1 MFYSEK
7 DDREKQIRF
16 SIRKVSFGAASVAVA
31 ALYLFMGSGA
41 VSAAEA
47 QAIQSN
53 EEVAADKD
61 SETEKKS
68 EDQQLTYAAP
78 AAKEQG
84 SATNTEAG
92 DKGKQESHPETKEE
106 EANSSEQ
113 SEPTTKTQ
121 SDENS
126 VNGDSSS
133 AKSTEDSEATK
144 SEEASSKPKVRK
156 RRDTD
161 SALTA
166 TATYD
171 DPAANQTYE
180 APGDGASVDT
190 LANKLQELPE
200 TVDNEKKLPNIDD
213 VGNTKNIQKG
223 QVTELDEF
231 GGWKA
236 VSGGK
241 FGVARKT
248 DRDVFPIETVNT
260 VRSSNGDTMHYWTW
274 VKESV
279 FDRSNNYALFLSKV
293 RTQKNKNEQT
303 FDGTNYKTDDESN
316 GISKGLKDFNGIEK
330 TFKVYGQQVGS
341 NVTIEFKT
349 GYTGDIDGR
358 KANYKVE
365 LKANKDGAEK
375 ILYTVTFD
383 PSKNLTNENMTVTK
397 ATEDKNKQYFST
409 LRSHTETSTYNAE
422 LEKNG
427 NRPQGIPGKFKS
439 KLINIP
445 QGYTDYTVSISSAD
459 NQHLG
464 MGYQVPWQ
472 HYALPVTGEG
482 FKVTQDTREVAKDL
496 SQKVYNKLTQQ
507 KEEDTKWST
516 PETQA
521 DYDVR
526 LQKIKEK
533 IDFGAST
540 GDYKAVVRDAL
551 EKQRQLNEE
560 QQIKDKA
567 KDAVDAKL
575 KEKEAEIDKND
586 KLSPAE
592 KDKAKDA
599 AKKAAEDAKQAITD
613 AQTQDEVT
621 KQETEGTKAIGD
633 VNPIG
638 TDMAVDAIAAAAAK
652 RMAEIE
658 DDETLSE
665 DEKTAAKEEVAEAVR
680 KAGEAIRKAK
690 QAKNQ
695 DDVDKAQA
703 DAISEVNAINPVG
716 KDKATKAI
724 EDKLKEKETEIDN
737 NNKLSPRE
745 KEAAKKQAQAEADKA
760 KQAITDAQTQDE
772 VTKQETEGT
781 KAIGDVN
788 PIGTDMAVDAIAAAA
803 AKRMAEI
810 EDDETLSEDEKTA
823 AKEEVAEAVR
833 KAGEA
838 IRKAKQAKNQDD
850 VDKAQADAIS
860 EVNAINPVGK
870 DKATKAIEDKLK
882 EKETEIDN
890 NNKLSPREKE
900 AAKKQAQAEA
910 DKAKQAITDA
920 QTQDE
925 VTKQETEGT
934 KAIGDV
940 NPIGTDMA
948 VDAIAEA
955 AAIKMAEIEDNDKLS
970 EDEKNAAKE
979 EVAEAVRKAGEAIRK
994 AKKAK
999 NQGDVDQA
1007 QADALSEVTA
1017 INPVGKDKAKADLDK
1032 AAETEK
1038 AEINADT
1045 SLTSTEK
1052 EQKVKDLEA
1061 KLAEEKAKIDSA
1073 ADADKVAEAKESG
1086 EAAIAGVHT
1095 NGDLE
1100 ALKKAAKADLDK
1112 AAETEKAEIN
1122 ADTSLTSTEKEQ
1134 KVKDLEAKLAEEK
1147 AKIDSAADADKVAE
1161 AKESGEAAIA
1171 GVHTNG
1177 DLEALKKAAKAD
1189 LEKAAQAEKAA
1200 IAADKSL
1207 TAAQRAEKEQAV
1219 DAAKAAAEAKIDSAA

>member
-1 MFYSEK
+1 MKKFKLKRGTSNMFYSEK
-7 DDREKQIRF
+7 DDREKQLRF

-31 ALYLFMGSGA
+31 TLYLFMGSGA

-68 EDQQLTYAAP
+68 EDPQLTYAAP
-78 AAKEQG
+78 AAQEQG
-84 SATNTEAG
+84 SAINTEAR
-92 DKGKQESHPETKEE
+92 DEGKQESHPETEKEQ
-106 EANSSEQ
+106 AASSERR
-113 SEPTTKTQ
+113 ETITKTQ

-126 VNGDSSS
+126 VSGDSSS
-133 AKSTEDSEATK
+133 PKSTEGSEASK
-144 SEEASSKPKVRK
+144 SEGEATRTEEASSKPKVRK
-156 RRDTD
+156 RRDAD
-161 SALTA
+161 SASTA
-166 TATYD
+166 TVAD
-171 DPAANQTYE
+171 ADPDANQTYE
-180 APGDGASVDT
+180 APEDGASVDT
-190 LANKLQELPE
+190 LADKLKDLPE
-200 TVDNEKKLPNIDD
+200 TVENEKKLGKIDQ
-213 VGNTKNIQKG
+213 VGNTKTINQGEVK
-223 QVTELDEF
+223 ELGEF

-236 VSGGK
+236 VNGGK
-241 FGVARKT
+241 FAVAKKT
-248 DRDVFPIETVNT
+248 DRGVFPIETVNT

-293 RTQKNKNEQT
+293 RTQKNQNERT
-303 FDGTNYKTDDESN
+303 FDGTNYKTDGESN
-316 GISKGLKDFNGIEK
+316 GISKGLEGFNGIEK

-409 LRSHTETSTYNAE
+409 LRSHTETSTYNVE
-422 LEKNG
+422 LEKNV

-482 FKVTQDTREVAKDL
+482 FKVTQDTKEVAKDL

-540 GDYKAVVRDAL
+540 GDYKTVVRDAL

-560 QQIKDKA
+560 QQIKDTA
-567 KDAVDAKL
+567 KDAVDA
-575 KEKEAEIDKND
+575 
-586 KLSPAE
+586 
-592 KDKAKDA
+592 
-599 AKKAAEDAKQAITD
+599 
-613 AQTQDEVT
+613 
-621 KQETEGTKAIGD
+621 
-633 VNPIG
+633 
-638 TDMAVDAIAAAAAK
+638 
-652 RMAEIE
+652 
-658 DDETLSE
+658 
-665 DEKTAAKEEVAEAVR
+665 
-680 KAGEAIRKAK
+680 
-690 QAKNQ
+690 
-695 DDVDKAQA
+695 
-703 DAISEVNAINPVG
+703 
-716 KDKATKAI
+716 
-724 EDKLKEKETEIDN
+724 KLKEKETEIDN

-803 AKRMAEI
+803 ARRMAEI

-850 VDKAQADAIS
+850 VDKAQADVIS

-920 QTQDE
+920 QT
-925 VTKQETEGT
+925 
-934 KAIGDV
+934 
-940 NPIGTDMA
+940 
-948 VDAIAEA
+948 
-955 AAIKMAEIEDNDKLS
+955 
-970 EDEKNAAKE
+970 
-979 EVAEAVRKAGEAIRK
+979 
-994 AKKAK
+994 
-999 NQGDVDQA
+999 
-1007 QADALSEVTA
+1007 
-1017 INPVGKDKAKADLDK
+1017 
-1032 AAETEK
+1032 
-1038 AEINADT
+1038 
-1045 SLTSTEK
+1045 
-1052 EQKVKDLEA
+1052 
-1061 KLAEEKAKIDSA
+1061 
-1073 ADADKVAEAKESG
+1073 
-1086 EAAIAGVHT
+1086 
-1095 NGDLE
+1095 
-1100 ALKKAAKADLDK
+1100 
-1112 AAETEKAEIN
+1112 
-1122 ADTSLTSTEKEQ
+1122 
-1134 KVKDLEAKLAEEK
+1134 
-1147 AKIDSAADADKVAE
+1147 
-1161 AKESGEAAIA
+1161 
-1171 GVHTNG
+1171 
-1177 DLEALKKAAKAD
+1177 
-1189 LEKAAQAEKAA
+1189 
-1200 IAADKSL
+1200 
-1207 TAAQRAEKEQAV
+1207 
-1219 DAAKAAAEAKIDSAA
+1219 

>member
-7 DDREKQIRF
+7 DDREKQLRF

-47 QAIQSN
+47 QTIQSN

-68 EDQQLTYAAP
+68 EDPQLTYAAP

-92 DKGKQESHPETKEE
+92 DEGKQDSHPETKEE
-106 EANSSEQ
+106 EANSSER
-113 SEPTTKTQ
+113 SETTTKTQ
-121 SDENS
+121 SDEDS
-126 VNGDSSS
+126 VSGDSSS
-133 AKSTEDSEATK
+133 PKSEGEGTR

-156 RRDTD
+156 RRDAD
-161 SALTA
+161 PAPTA
-166 TATYD
+166 TAAD
-171 DPAANQTYE
+171 ADPDAHQTYE

-200 TVDNEKKLPNIDD
+200 TVENEKKLANIDQ
-213 VGNTKNIQKG
+213 VGNTKTINQGEVK
-223 QVTELDEF
+223 ELGEF

-236 VSGGK
+236 VNGGK
-241 FGVARKT
+241 FAVAKKT
-248 DRDVFPIETVNT
+248 DRGVFPIETVNT
-260 VRSSNGDTMHYWTW
+260 VRSSNSDTMHYWTW

-293 RTQKNKNEQT
+293 RTQKNQNEQT
-303 FDGTNYKTDDESN
+303 FDGTNYKTDGESN
-316 GISKGLKDFNGIEK
+316 GISKGLKGFNGIEK

-540 GDYKAVVRDAL
+540 GDYKTVVRDAL

-567 KDAVDAKL
+567 TKAIEDKL
-575 KEKEAEIDKND
+575 KEKEAEIDNNN
-586 KLSPAE
+586 KLSPRE
-592 KDKAKDA
+592 KEA
-599 AKKAAEDAKQAITD
+599 AKKQAQAEADKAKQAITN
-613 AQTQDEVT
+613 ANSQDKVT

-638 TDMAVDAIAAAAAK
+638 TDMAVDAIAAAAAR

-803 AKRMAEI
+803 ARRMAEI

-838 IRKAKQAKNQDD
+838 IKKAKDAKDQGG
-850 VDKAQADAIS
+850 VDKA
-860 EVNAINPVGK
+860 
-870 DKATKAIEDKLK
+870 K
-882 EKETEIDN
+882 E
-890 NNKLSPREKE
+890 
-900 AAKKQAQAEA
+900 
-910 DKAKQAITDA
+910 
-920 QTQDE
+920 
-925 VTKQETEGT
+925 
-934 KAIGDV
+934 
-940 NPIGTDMA
+940 
-948 VDAIAEA
+948 
-955 AAIKMAEIEDNDKLS
+955 
-970 EDEKNAAKE
+970 
-979 EVAEAVRKAGEAIRK
+979 
-994 AKKAK
+994 
-999 NQGDVDQA
+999 
-1007 QADALSEVTA
+1007 DALSEVTA
-1017 INPVGKDKAKADLDK
+1017 VKPVAKDKAKADLEKAAQAEKAAIAADKSLTAAQRAEKEQAVEEARK
-1032 AAETEK
+1032 AAE
-1038 AEINADT
+1038 
-1045 SLTSTEK
+1045 
-1052 EQKVKDLEA
+1052 
-1061 KLAEEKAKIDSA
+1061 AKIDSA
-1073 ADADKVAEAKESG
+1073 EDADKVAEAKT
-1086 EAAIAGVHT
+1086 AGVT
-1095 NGDLE
+1095 
-1100 ALKKAAKADLDK
+1100 
-1112 AAETEKAEIN
+1112 
-1122 ADTSLTSTEKEQ
+1122 
-1134 KVKDLEAKLAEEK
+1134 
-1147 AKIDSAADADKVAE
+1147 
-1161 AKESGEAAIA
+1161 AIE

-1207 TAAQRAEKEQAV
+1207 TAAQR
-1219 DAAKAAAEAKIDSAA
+1219 

>member
-7 DDREKQIRF
+7 DDREKQLRF

-31 ALYLFMGSGA
+31 TLYLFMGSGA

-68 EDQQLTYAAP
+68 EDPQLTYAAP
-78 AAKEQG
+78 AAQEQG
-84 SATNTEAG
+84 SAINTEAR
-92 DKGKQESHPETKEE
+92 DEGKQESHPETEKEQ
-106 EANSSEQ
+106 AASSERR
-113 SEPTTKTQ
+113 ETITKTQ

-126 VNGDSSS
+126 VSGDSSS
-133 AKSTEDSEATK
+133 PKSTEGSEASK
-144 SEEASSKPKVRK
+144 SEGEATRTEEASSKPKVRK
-156 RRDTD
+156 RRDAD
-161 SALTA
+161 SASTA
-166 TATYD
+166 TVAD
-171 DPAANQTYE
+171 ADPDANQTYE
-180 APGDGASVDT
+180 APEDGASVDT
-190 LANKLQELPE
+190 LADKLKDLPE
-200 TVDNEKKLPNIDD
+200 TVENEKKLGKIDQ
-213 VGNTKNIQKG
+213 VGNTKTINQGEVK
-223 QVTELDEF
+223 ELGEF

-236 VSGGK
+236 VNGGK
-241 FGVARKT
+241 FAVAKKT
-248 DRDVFPIETVNT
+248 DRGVFPIETVNT

-293 RTQKNKNEQT
+293 RTQKNQNERT
-303 FDGTNYKTDDESN
+303 FDGTNYKTDGESN
-316 GISKGLKDFNGIEK
+316 GISKGLEGFNGIEK

-409 LRSHTETSTYNAE
+409 LRSHTETSTYNVE
-422 LEKNG
+422 LEKNV

-482 FKVTQDTREVAKDL
+482 FKVTQDTKEVAKDL

-540 GDYKAVVRDAL
+540 GDYKTVVRDAL

-560 QQIKDKA
+560 QQI
-567 KDAVDAKL
+567 
-575 KEKEAEIDKND
+575 
-586 KLSPAE
+586 
-592 KDKAKDA
+592 
-599 AKKAAEDAKQAITD
+599 
-613 AQTQDEVT
+613 
-621 KQETEGTKAIGD
+621 
-633 VNPIG
+633 
-638 TDMAVDAIAAAAAK
+638 
-652 RMAEIE
+652 
-658 DDETLSE
+658 
-665 DEKTAAKEEVAEAVR
+665 
-680 KAGEAIRKAK
+680 
-690 QAKNQ
+690 
-695 DDVDKAQA
+695 
-703 DAISEVNAINPVG
+703 

-803 AKRMAEI
+803 ARRMAEI

-850 VDKAQADAIS
+850 VDKAQADVIS

-882 EKETEIDN
+882 EKET
-890 NNKLSPREKE
+890 
-900 AAKKQAQAEA
+900 
-910 DKAKQAITDA
+910 
-920 QTQDE
+920 
-925 VTKQETEGT
+925 
-934 KAIGDV
+934 
-940 NPIGTDMA
+940 
-948 VDAIAEA
+948 
-955 AAIKMAEIEDNDKLS
+955 
-970 EDEKNAAKE
+970 
-979 EVAEAVRKAGEAIRK
+979 
-994 AKKAK
+994 
-999 NQGDVDQA
+999 
-1007 QADALSEVTA
+1007 
-1017 INPVGKDKAKADLDK
+1017 
-1032 AAETEK
+1032 
-1038 AEINADT
+1038 
-1045 SLTSTEK
+1045 
-1052 EQKVKDLEA
+1052 
-1061 KLAEEKAKIDSA
+1061 
-1073 ADADKVAEAKESG
+1073 
-1086 EAAIAGVHT
+1086 
-1095 NGDLE
+1095 
-1100 ALKKAAKADLDK
+1100 
-1112 AAETEKAEIN
+1112 
-1122 ADTSLTSTEKEQ
+1122 
-1134 KVKDLEAKLAEEK
+1134 
-1147 AKIDSAADADKVAE
+1147 
-1161 AKESGEAAIA
+1161 
-1171 GVHTNG
+1171 
-1177 DLEALKKAAKAD
+1177 
-1189 LEKAAQAEKAA
+1189 
-1200 IAADKSL
+1200 
-1207 TAAQRAEKEQAV
+1207 
-1219 DAAKAAAEAKIDSAA
+1219 

>member
-7 DDREKQIRF
+7 DDREKQLRF

-68 EDQQLTYAAP
+68 EDPQLTYAAP

-92 DKGKQESHPETKEE
+92 DEGKQDSHPETKEE
-106 EANSSEQ
+106 EANSSER
-113 SEPTTKTQ
+113 SETTTKTQ
-121 SDENS
+121 SDEDS
-126 VNGDSSS
+126 VSGDSSS
-133 AKSTEDSEATK
+133 PKSEGEGTR

-156 RRDTD
+156 RRDAD
-161 SALTA
+161 PAPTA
-166 TATYD
+166 TAAD
-171 DPAANQTYE
+171 ADPDAHQTYE

-200 TVDNEKKLPNIDD
+200 TVENEKKLANIDQ
-213 VGNTKNIQKG
+213 VGNTKTINQGEVKEFG
-223 QVTELDEF
+223 EF

-236 VSGGK
+236 VNGGK
-241 FGVARKT
+241 FAVAKKT
-248 DRDVFPIETVNT
+248 DRGVFPIETVNT

-303 FDGTNYKTDDESN
+303 FDGTNYKTDNESN
-316 GISKGLKDFNGIEK
+316 GISKGLKGFNGIEK

-521 DYDVR
+521 GYDVR

-540 GDYKAVVRDAL
+540 GDYKIVVRDAL

-586 KLSPAE
+586 KLSPRE
-592 KDKAKDA
+592 KEA
-599 AKKAAEDAKQAITD
+599 AKKQAQAEADKAKQAITD

-621 KQETEGTKAIGD
+621 KQKTEGTKAIGD

-803 AKRMAEI
+803 ARRMAEI

-838 IRKAKQAKNQDD
+838 IRKAKEAKYQAGVEQ
-850 VDKAQADAIS
+850 AQTDALS
-860 EVNAINPVGK
+860 EVTAINPVAK
-870 DKATKAIEDKLK
+870 DKAKKAVAAKLK
-882 EKETEIDN
+882 EKEAEIDAN
-890 NNKLSPREKE
+890 ASLSDAEKA
-900 AAKKQAQAEA
+900 AAKKQAQAAA
-910 DKAKQAITDA
+910 DKATQAITNA

-925 VTKQETEGT
+925 VANSQDEGT
-934 KAIGDV
+934 KAIDDV

-1007 QADALSEVTA
+1007 QADALSEVNA

-1189 LEKAAQAEKAA
+1189 L
-1200 IAADKSL
+1200 
-1207 TAAQRAEKEQAV
+1207 
-1219 DAAKAAAEAKIDSAA
+1219 